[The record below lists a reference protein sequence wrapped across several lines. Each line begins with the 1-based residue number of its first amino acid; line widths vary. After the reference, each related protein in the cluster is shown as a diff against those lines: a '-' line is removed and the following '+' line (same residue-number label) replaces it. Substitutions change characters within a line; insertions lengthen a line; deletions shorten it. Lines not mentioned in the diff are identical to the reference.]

1 MSIKFQPVGTTHEIG
16 DASYLLSLNGTTV
29 LLDAGLHP
37 RYDGAD
43 SMPDYRAVR
52 DREVDA
58 ILVSHCHLDHLGALP
73 TAHSYFPQAS
83 ILMSEASVALAPAML
98 HHTASVMKRQ
108 HQEGGAVPLYG
119 HDDLELISYLFQG
132 VKPETDFHVFNLEK
146 WETGLSVR
154 FYDAGHILGA
164 SGILFKSHAGT
175 VFYTGDTSAHDQEIL
190 PGAVYPED
198 RIDVLIMET
207 TLGADPTAEEKSR
220 KAEEHR
226 FAKNITQVIDQQGS
240 VLIPAFSLGRTQEM
254 LAMLH
259 RLRDQS
265 QIPDVEIYS
274 AGFGEVVTD
283 LYDHT
288 ARYTRRRDPD
298 LRLRELDVRPLPP
311 GDVRRGPHLRRPSI
325 ILVSSG
331 MMAANTMSYKLAEVM
346 LPDPRHGIFF
356 VGYIDPDMPG
366 YHVRTATR
374 GKTLK
379 LGPASRDITVQCQ
392 IEKFHFSAHSHRGNL
407 LRIVEKLRPRQVI
420 LVHGERGAAGWMR
433 ETIKQHFPNTDI
445 HIGEKGVEIDY

>member
-1 MSIKFQPVGTTHEIG
+1 MSIKFLPVSTTHEIG

-29 LLDAGLHP
+29 LLDTGLNP
-37 RYDGAD
+37 RRDGID
-43 SMPDYRAVR
+43 SLPDYSTVR
-52 DREVDA
+52 DHEVDA

-83 ILMSEASVALAPAML
+83 VLMSEASLALAPAML

-108 HQEGGAVPLYG
+108 HREGAALPLYG
-119 HDDLELISYLFQG
+119 HDDIELISHLFQG
-132 VKPETDFHVFNLEK
+132 VKPETDFHVFNLKK
-146 WETGLSVR
+146 WETGLSVH

-175 VFYTGDTSAHDQEIL
+175 VFYTGDTSAQDQEIL
-190 PGAVYPED
+190 PGAVYPET

-207 TLGADPTAEEKSR
+207 TLGADPTAEEKTR

-226 FAKNITQVIDQQGS
+226 FAKSISKVIDQLGS

-254 LAMLH
+254 LALLS

-265 QIPDVEIYS
+265 QIPDVDIYS

-311 GDVRRGPHLRRPSI
+311 GDVRKGSHLRRPSI

-331 MMAANTMSYKLAEVM
+331 MMAANTLSYKLAEVM
-346 LPDPRHGIFF
+346 LSDPRHGIFF
-356 VGYIDPDMPG
+356 VGFIAPDVPG
-366 YHVRTATR
+366 YHVRNATQ
-374 GKTLK
+374 GQTLK
-379 LGPASRDITVQCQ
+379 LTPTSPEISVKCQ
-392 IEKFHFSAHSHRGNL
+392 IEKFHFSAHSHRGHL
-407 LRIVEKLRPRQVI
+407 LDIVEKLRPRQVI

-445 HIGEKGVEIDY
+445 HIGEKGVEIEY